1 MARPEIG
8 VSELIHRWHQGR
20 GTYGSDEIG
29 AVTRRYRR
37 FARSLESGAATTRG
51 DGDTR
56 AQYLNYQESRERMR
70 VCLDQVKQLLYT
82 HPVLMCNIGNYCNFA
97 RHVYRVC
104 REHDDATRRHLVL
117 MAIDRWTA
125 KGLDRALLLEVVYGA
140 FNMRFE

>member
-1 MARPEIG
+1 MARPKPG

-20 GTYGSDEIG
+20 GPHGSNELWN
-29 AVTRRYRR
+29 VPRHSRRYK
-37 FARSLESGAATTRG
+37 LGLKSGTATTRG
-51 DGDTR
+51 DGDTQ
-56 AQYLNYQESRERMR
+56 AQYLHYRDAQERLQA
-70 VCLDQVKQLLYT
+70 CLLQVKQLLYA
-82 HPVLMCNIGNYCNFA
+82 HPVSMCDIVAYCNFA

-140 FNMRFE
+140 FNMRLE